1 MKYKVLGERLRW
13 VTALGWGSR
22 RPLRGITKKK
32 AFFFFKVEGKNINS
46 KINK

>member
-32 AFFFFKVEGKNINS
+32 AFFFFF
-46 KINK
+46 